1 MCLYH
6 YRYCYFA
13 RGPRGLTASAV
24 ASPLIFARGQPTAP
38 RGFASGPSALA
49 RGPACLSDPR
59 HTASVPAASRRAS
72 RLGAV
77 GPRLCSPPAL
87 RWLFCVSFF
96 LLHINFRI
104 SSLITTK

>member
-59 HTASVPAASRRAS
+59 HTAAGLAARCGR
-72 RLGAV
+72 
-77 GPRLCSPPAL
+77 PTAL
-87 RWLFCVSFF
+87 FP
-96 LLHINFRI
+96 
-104 SSLITTK
+104 SSLTLALLRLLFPSPYKL